1 MTTAYVLLGSN
12 VNPEANLR
20 RAVALLGEQVN
31 LTDISAIFE
40 SVPVG
45 YREQPCFLNA
55 IVSLETELSPTRL
68 LKTVLRPVEAA
79 LGRVRTRN
87 KYGPRTIDL
96 DIILYGDRRLICGGR
111 RIPDPDLVRLAH
123 VAYPMADLAP
133 ELLHPETG
141 ETMQAIAARVNSEGI
156 NARDDIRIDI
166 DVHTVQTKGE

>member
-12 VNPEANLR
+12 VNAEQILREAVYLLR
-20 RAVALLGEQVN
+20 GQVTLTGVSAV
-31 LTDISAIFE
+31 FE
-40 SVPVG
+40 SIPVG
-45 YREQPCFLNA
+45 FREQPCFLNA
-55 IVSLETELSPTRL
+55 IVSVETDLSPTRL

-96 DIILYGDRRLICGGR
+96 DIILYGERRLICGGR

-133 ELLHPETG
+133 ELRHPETG
-141 ETMQAIAARVNSEGI
+141 ETMREIAARVDSGGI
-156 NARDDIRIDI
+156 RARDDIQI
-166 DVHTVQTKGE
+166 DVHQVHTRGE

>member
-12 VNPEANLR
+12 VNAERNLR
-20 RAVALLGEQVN
+20 EAVHLLRGQVT
-31 LTDISAIFE
+31 LTGVSAVFE
-40 SVPVG
+40 SIPVG
-45 YREQPCFLNA
+45 FREQPCFLNA
-55 IVSLETELSPTRL
+55 IVSVETDLSPTRL

-96 DIILYGDRRLICGGR
+96 DTILYGERMLICGGR

-133 ELLHPETG
+133 ELTHPETG
-141 ETMQAIAARVNSEGI
+141 ETMREIAARVDSGGI
-156 NARDDIRIDI
+156 RARDDIQI
-166 DVHTVQTKGE
+166 DVHQVHTRGE

>member
-12 VNPEANLR
+12 VNAEENLR
-20 RAVALLGEQVN
+20 RAVALLGEQVR
-31 LTDISAIFE
+31 LRGISAVFE

-55 IVSLETELSPTRL
+55 ILSLETDLSPTRL

-79 LGRVRTRN
+79 LGRMRTRN

-96 DIILYGDRRLICGGR
+96 DIILYGDRRLVCGGR
-111 RIPDPDLVRLAH
+111 RIPDPDLLSLAH

-133 ELLHPETG
+133 DLLHPETG
-141 ETMQAIAARVNSEGI
+141 ETMREIAARVDSGGI
-156 NARDDIRIDI
+156 HARDDIRID
-166 DVHTVQTKGE
+166 VHTVETKGDR

>member
-12 VNPEANLR
+12 VNAEWNLR
-20 RAVALLGEQVN
+20 EAVYLLRGQVT
-31 LTDISAIFE
+31 LTGVSAVFE
-40 SVPVG
+40 SIPVG
-45 YREQPCFLNA
+45 FREQPCFLNA
-55 IVSLETELSPTRL
+55 IVSVETDLSPTRL

-96 DIILYGDRRLICGGR
+96 DIILYGERRLICGGR

-133 ELLHPETG
+133 ELRHPETG
-141 ETMQAIAARVNSEGI
+141 ETMREIAARVDSGGI
-156 NARDDIRIDI
+156 RARDDIQI
-166 DVHTVQTKGE
+166 DVHQVHTRGE

>member
-12 VNPEANLR
+12 VNAEENLR
-20 RAVALLGEQVN
+20 RAVELLGERVT
-31 LTDISAIFE
+31 LTGISAVFE

-55 IVSLETELSPTRL
+55 IVRLETDLSPIRL

-87 KYGPRTIDL
+87 KYAPRTIDL
-96 DIILYGDRRLICGGR
+96 DIILYGDRRLVCGGR

-123 VAYPMADLAP
+123 IAYPMADLVPDLA
-133 ELLHPETG
+133 HPETG
-141 ETMQAIAARVNSEGI
+141 ETMREIAARVAPGGI
-156 NARDDIRIDI
+156 HRRDDIRFA
-166 DVHTVQTKGE
+166 VHKVETKGDR